1 MNQNYGKR
9 GNLPPTKQELVATRC
24 PFNCGT
30 SSSIMNHA
38 AVMTARPPPG
48 TIATWWSRCQL
59 CLAYWETSPAGEII
73 VLRTVP
79 HLERCPDCRGLKSPV
94 DLPHV
99 CVKEV
104 A

>member
-1 MNQNYGKR
+1 MNQKY
-9 GNLPPTKQELVATRC
+9 GNLGGLPTTKQEDTATRC
-24 PFNCGT
+24 PLNCGT

-38 AVMTARPPPG
+38 AVMTARPLPG

-59 CLAYWETSPAGEII
+59 CLTYWETSPAGEII
-73 VLRTVP
+73 VLRRVL
-79 HLERCPDCRGLKSPV
+79 HLECCPDCRGLKSPGE
-94 DLPHV
+94 PHV